1 MSFNHHGN
9 DKFWRAILMAAAI
22 EVIFV
27 FGMVKLSE
35 SISNKHQD
43 KQPTV
48 MKITIQQP
56 PAPPPPVPKPQ
67 PPPPPP
73 PPVPVPQ
80 PVPLPPP
87 PKPTPRP
94 VMRKILPHKPPPVAA
109 PVMQAPPPPPQPVA
123 PQPDPQTQATAEQVY
138 AAELNAR
145 VQSNLVVPESVQMMG
160 LSGKTHLAVTVA
172 PNGAIISVV
181 VTRSSGAPPIDQAAE
196 AAVRAVP
203 LPAFTAK
210 MPQHAIT
217 FNLTVHLSTGQS

>member
-1 MSFNHHGN
+1 MPFGHHDN
-9 DKFWRAILMAAAI
+9 NKFWRAVLIAAAI

-27 FGMVKLSE
+27 FGMIKVSE
-35 SISNKHQD
+35 SIGSKHQE

-48 MKITIQQP
+48 MKITVQQP
-56 PAPPPPVPKPQ
+56 PAPPVPK

-73 PPVPVPQ
+73 PPVPRPLPQ
-80 PVPLPPP
+80 PTPVPP

-94 VMRKILPHKPPPVAA
+94 VMRKILQHKPPPVVA
-109 PVMQAPPPPPQPVA
+109 PVMQPPPPPQPVA
-123 PQPDPQTQATAEQVY
+123 QQPDAQPQASAEQVY

-145 VQSNLVVPESVQMMG
+145 VQSSLVVPESVQMMG

-181 VTRSSGAPPIDQAAE
+181 VAQSSGVPPIDQAAE

-210 MPQHAIT
+210 MPQRPIV
-217 FNLTVHLSTGQS
+217 FNLTVRLSTGQS